1 MSNLTNEQQR
11 LINMYVNQYNTT
23 NGHIDRLLDMLD
35 EIRSNILNVIAVNQ
49 PRTTRMNRHS
59 TNSNALI
66 NRFINQS
73 LNDRQHN
80 YIHYDYNNPINQNIY
95 NENVNSSIG
104 NTINGSNSSSSNIFG
119 TNEVTNFLTNF
130 LNTSVPVRPTR
141 QQINNASITVRYD
154 AIENPLSESCP
165 ISLERFTNHDIVRQL
180 KPCGH
185 IFSRTSFRRWFENNV
200 RCPVCR
206 YDIRNYRD
214 STSNISLPN
223 VSNPNVSNPNVSNPN
238 VSNPNVSNPSVS
250 NPSVSNPNIVSQA
263 GVIVEDINNSSEEEE
278 QEQEQ
283 SNTNNVSINRNPVS
297 NEIDNITFDIT
308 NHQTSSNIINSLTNR
323 LLQSI
328 LSPQTTNPNNNNES
342 IMFDP
347 SNNILFYETILRPY
361 ASHQNNRQT

>member
-23 NGHIDRLLDMLD
+23 NEHIDRLLGMLD
-35 EIRSNILNVIAVNQ
+35 EITSNILNVIAVNQ
-49 PRTTRMNRHS
+49 PHRTRINRHS
-59 TNSNALI
+59 RNSNAFI

-95 NENVNSSIG
+95 NENVNSSIR
-104 NTINGSNSSSSNIFG
+104 NNIRNNINNSNSSSASIFG

-130 LNTSVPVRPTR
+130 LNTSVHVRPTR
-141 QQINNASITVRYD
+141 QQINNASTMVRYD
-154 AIENPLSESCP
+154 SIENPLSDNCP
-165 ISLERFTNHDIVRQL
+165 ISLERFTNNEIVRQL

-214 STSNISLPN
+214 STSTIPL
-223 VSNPNVSNPNVSNPN
+223 
-238 VSNPNVSNPSVS
+238 PNVSNPSVS
-250 NPSVSNPNIVSQA
+250 NPTIVSQA
-263 GVIVEDINNSSEEEE
+263 GVIVEDINNSSEEEQEEQEE
-278 QEQEQ
+278 QEQT
-283 SNTNNVSINRNPVS
+283 NTNNVSINRNPVS